1 MASLFISFIMAIT
14 RPYTYETCEITWN
27 VEITSS
33 CQTNA
38 FFQTLQTTNM
48 NFEKYVRLTTGFQN
62 AKYAIG
68 FNGLQVCPSVPL
80 NLVAVPTV

>member
-1 MASLFISFIMAIT
+1 MSNKCL
-14 RPYTYETCEITWN
+14 P
-27 VEITSS
+27 VTSIFRKV
-33 CQTNA
+33 A
-38 FFQTLQTTNM
+38 TTKL

-68 FNGLQVCPSVPL
+68 FNGLQDCPSVSL

>member
-1 MASLFISFIMAIT
+1 
-14 RPYTYETCEITWN
+14 
-27 VEITSS
+27 
-33 CQTNA
+33 
-38 FFQTLQTTNM
+38 M

-80 NLVAVPTV
+80 NLVAVPTVENLVNLVLKHSYFISKGKLYLVKSK

>member
-1 MASLFISFIMAIT
+1 
-14 RPYTYETCEITWN
+14 
-27 VEITSS
+27 
-33 CQTNA
+33 
-38 FFQTLQTTNM
+38 M

-68 FNGLQVCPSVPL
+68 FSGLQVFASVPL